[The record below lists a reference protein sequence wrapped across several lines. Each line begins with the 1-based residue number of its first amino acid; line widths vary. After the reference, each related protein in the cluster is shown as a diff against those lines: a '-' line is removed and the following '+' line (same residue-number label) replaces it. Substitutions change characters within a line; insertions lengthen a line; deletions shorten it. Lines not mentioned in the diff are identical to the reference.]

1 MSIKEGI
8 KYFIKPSVEEI
19 KVLFLGEPLSV
30 INELLPNAIVYYLN
44 ISNDKILKFSINYFD
59 IILDHNYLI
68 YTNNL
73 KAFEPIYKLLKCDGV
88 LLGIGYDKENIGISK
103 DYMLFAKYSLFDN
116 FNFYEKDGIFV
127 IAIKKYNYAT
137 TELKKQYTE
146 NVRKEL
152 ARLLHRIENNLYID
166 SNIESLAILC
176 EKYEIE
182 KIYLNNFIDNTIVY
196 KEKLINNIYGN
207 NKLIKNNVQRIRDV
221 LGKGTYSSK
230 YKIAFIMCV
239 NNDELYDEALL
250 YLSDL
255 IVPDGYSVEIV
266 DIRDATSMCNGYNRG
281 LKASKAKYKVYIHQ
295 DVFICNKYFIQDI
308 LRIFENKNISCIGL
322 TGASELSE
330 NGIWWKSDTHCGK
343 VIHENEYEECYEL
356 NFGEINGLYK
366 KVEALDG
373 FYLVTQYDIYWRD
386 DLFTGWHFYDLS
398 MCMEMKKRGYD
409 VVVANQGNDCWA
421 LHCAG
426 NKMLDLTYNE
436 YRKIFLNEYYNCFIK

>member
-73 KAFEPIYKLLKCDGV
+73 KAFEPIYTLLKCAGV

-182 KIYLNNFIDNTIVY
+182 KIYLNNFIDNT
-196 KEKLINNIYGN
+196 
-207 NKLIKNNVQRIRDV
+207 
-221 LGKGTYSSK
+221 T
-230 YKIAFIMCV
+230 
-239 NNDELYDEALL
+239 
-250 YLSDL
+250 
-255 IVPDGYSVEIV
+255 
-266 DIRDATSMCNGYNRG
+266 
-281 LKASKAKYKVYIHQ
+281 
-295 DVFICNKYFIQDI
+295 
-308 LRIFENKNISCIGL
+308 
-322 TGASELSE
+322 
-330 NGIWWKSDTHCGK
+330 
-343 VIHENEYEECYEL
+343 
-356 NFGEINGLYK
+356 
-366 KVEALDG
+366 
-373 FYLVTQYDIYWRD
+373 
-386 DLFTGWHFYDLS
+386 
-398 MCMEMKKRGYD
+398 
-409 VVVANQGNDCWA
+409 
-421 LHCAG
+421 
-426 NKMLDLTYNE
+426 
-436 YRKIFLNEYYNCFIK
+436 